1 MVTATKNKEQT
12 KRKLIEAVAVIFRT
26 EGYRGLGVNKVA
38 KLAGVHKKLIY
49 RYFGGFEQLVEA
61 YVVETDYWMQFADHM
76 RQLTL
81 PKDINETKNLI
92 GHLLKN
98 QFLYFQ
104 ADEQMQ
110 QLILWELSTNSNLM
124 RSIHRTREA
133 MGQQF
138 LELTDPYFSK
148 SQVNFRAIAALLVGG
163 IYYTIL
169 HTRHNG
175 GMFSDVDLSKPAGRQ
190 DILNAIDVILEM
202 TFRLSNGSP
211 VEDMAK

>member
-138 LELTDPYFSK
+138 LELTDQYFSK
-148 SQVNFRAIAALLVGG
+148 STVNFRAVAALLVGG

-175 GMFSDVDLSKPAGRQ
+175 GMFSDVNLATETGQQEILDAIDQ
-190 DILNAIDVILEM
+190 ILNKLFENVVKD
-202 TFRLSNGSP
+202 N
-211 VEDMAK
+211 

>member
-61 YVVETDYWMQFADHM
+61 YVVETDYWMQFADNM
-76 RQLTL
+76 KQLSV
-81 PKDINETKNLI
+81 PKDLAETKRLI
-92 GHLLKN
+92 GYVLKN

-104 ADEQMQ
+104 SNKEMQ
-110 QLILWELSTNSNLM
+110 QLILWELSTDSNLM

-133 MGQQF
+133 MGQQL
-138 LELTDPYFSK
+138 LELTDPYFAK
-148 SQVNFRAIAALLVGG
+148 SQINFRAVAALLVGG

-169 HTRHNG
+169 HTHHNG
-175 GMFSDVDLSKPAGRQ
+175 GMFSDVNLATETGKN
-190 DILNAIDVILEM
+190 DILKAIDQILNLLFENV
-202 TFRLSNGSP
+202 SY
-211 VEDMAK
+211 KK

>member
-81 PKDINETKNLI
+81 PKDINETKNLV

-110 QLILWELSTNSNLM
+110 QLILWELSTDSNLM

-138 LELTDPYFSK
+138 LELTDQYFSK
-148 SQVNFRAIAALLVGG
+148 STINFRAVAALLVGG

-175 GMFSDVDLSKPAGRQ
+175 GMFSDVNLATEAGQQ
-190 DILNAIDVILEM
+190 DILDAIDQILNILFEK
-202 TFRLSNGSP
+202 TTQT
-211 VEDMAK
+211 K